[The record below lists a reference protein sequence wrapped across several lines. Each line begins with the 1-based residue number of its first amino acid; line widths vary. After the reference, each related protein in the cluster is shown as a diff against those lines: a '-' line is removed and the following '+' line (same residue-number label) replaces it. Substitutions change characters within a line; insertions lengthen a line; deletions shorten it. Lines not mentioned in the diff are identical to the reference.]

1 MQLVLN
7 YYVYFKYFFCKI
19 YVSVILQLS
28 GMKLSIHDHSTEK
41 KIIQI
46 FVLNTISHIS
56 KPERWKNVILILG
69 YPHTY

>member
-1 MQLVLN
+1 MTTKLVLN

-41 KIIQI
+41 KNSSNFCFKYNQ
-46 FVLNTISHIS
+46 SHL
-56 KPERWKNVILILG
+56 KLER
-69 YPHTY
+69 